1 MGRIVLNFD
10 TTLKFQG
17 WPKQL
22 SIRFVKKA
30 KGNGYLMGNVI
41 SSNVSAAFE
50 KISIDM
56 TSHILFYHETYRVC
70 IVTVR
75 IIDINL
81 QSNTYSFLTL

>member
-1 MGRIVLNFD
+1 
-10 TTLKFQG
+10 
-17 WPKQL
+17 
-22 SIRFVKKA
+22 
-30 KGNGYLMGNVI
+30 MGNVI

-56 TSHILFYHETYRVC
+56 TSHILFYHEIYRVC